1 MIANIDQVSNGLV
14 NSLFLQKI
22 KVIPGFFELNK
33 AIKEIVQMFDQ
44 EIDKYQF

>member
-14 NSLFLQKI
+14 NSIFLQKF

-33 AIKEIVQMFDQ
+33 AIREITQMFDL
-44 EIDKYQF
+44 EMDNYQF